1 MLGLTSFEILQKIQ
15 RDLQDRHIEPEKF
28 EDRIIFMSM
37 FNDIEWTKR
46 GHSETCNSNS
56 EQVKKYAKRFSQGH
70 WTFLGPGDVEKWY
83 GTLSYAP
90 EGKWDS
96 TVTQMV
102 RRSKETGDPV
112 LKSISALSRG
122 ILNRKKNRDTT
133 HFNADASNTELLCP
147 TSHSANQLSVY
158 GAVSRFCEEFGQR
171 PNEKEPTSERF
182 VTKENEQLLKNVKP
196 QEVNSLV
203 QTPRS
208 DNPASGNRLRES
220 LQNFETLEKSN
231 QFTKVCEDASFWKRV
246 SVGMC
251 CKTIA
256 DVDDGFWKSNS
267 SMQRVYTPSCRF
279 RFQNLCR
286 NPRTNYNWTS
296 YSSSYYTVSW
306 HSWN

>member
-1 MLGLTSFEILQKIQ
+1 
-15 RDLQDRHIEPEKF
+15 
-28 EDRIIFMSM
+28 MS
-37 FNDIEWTKR
+37 W
-46 GHSETCNSNS
+46 NS
-56 EQVKKYAKRFSQGH
+56 EQKEEQRHHTLQRGRFAQNSH
-70 WTFLGPGDVEKWY
+70 V
-83 GTLSYAP
+83 AR
-90 EGKWDS
+90 
-96 TVTQMV
+96 VTQQ
-102 RRSKETGDPV
+102 
-112 LKSISALSRG
+112 ISSVFTEQSQAG
-122 ILNRKKNRDTT
+122 VKN
-133 HFNADASNTELLCP
+133 
-147 TSHSANQLSVY
+147 SV
-158 GAVSRFCEEFGQR
+158 
-171 PNEKEPTSERF
+171 SERF

-220 LQNFETLEKSN
+220 LQNFETLEKSI
-231 QFTKVCEDASFWKRV
+231 QCTKVCEDASFWKRV

-279 RFQNLCR
+279 RFHNFCR